1 MNNTNSTFQDY
12 LKKYTD
18 INNKFIDDFFSLY
31 DVKTTDKDFVINL
44 DKIVSWLRTLKKH
57 LKKTLLESYEED
69 VDYKITIQPPH
80 GKGRPSEDIML
91 TPTCFKRLAM
101 MSRTAKAEEVREYF
115 LKIEAHLD
123 KYKNHI
129 INAMNKKIEKYEKE
143 LKPQPEIK
151 SEGVIYVLKT
161 NEDIEGVYKIGRT
174 RDFQARIKTH
184 QSSHPDK
191 LEIAYV
197 YETENIEHVEKC
209 LKDLLKDKAYRKRK
223 EFYEINP
230 DILKQLITLCD
241 CLHLTVRKKP
251 GQIRNPHCRYIINI
265 HKKYSTPETN
275 KQILLDKL

>member
-1 MNNTNSTFQDY
+1 MS
-12 LKKYTD
+12 
-18 INNKFIDDFFSLY
+18 
-31 DVKTTDKDFVINL
+31 
-44 DKIVSWLRTLKKH
+44 
-57 LKKTLLESYEED
+57 
-69 VDYKITIQPPH
+69 IQPPQD
-80 GKGRPSEDIML
+80 KNKNGRPSEDIML

-115 LKIEAHLD
+115 LKIEAHLE
-123 KYKNHI
+123 KYKNYI

-143 LKPQPEIK
+143 LKPQPTIK

-197 YETENIEHVEKC
+197 YETENIEYVEKC

-223 EFYEINP
+223 EFYEIDT
-230 DILKQLITLCD
+230 DILKELIVQCE
-241 CLHLTVRKKP
+241 CLHLTARKKP
-251 GQIRNPHCRYIINI
+251 GKIRNPQCRYIINI